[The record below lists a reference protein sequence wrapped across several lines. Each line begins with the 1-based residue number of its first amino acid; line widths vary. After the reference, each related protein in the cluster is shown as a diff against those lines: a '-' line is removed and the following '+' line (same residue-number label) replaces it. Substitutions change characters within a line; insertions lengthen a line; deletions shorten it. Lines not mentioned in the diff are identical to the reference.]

1 MADDIDLDNAMTNN
15 IDNAVPLIVVNSTDL
30 PVEIQD
36 GIREIVRYY
45 PYKNLTTVD
54 SMGDIDFSYIWTV
67 R

>member
-15 IDNAVPLIVVNSTDL
+15 NDNAVPLIVVNSTEL

-36 GIREIVRYY
+36 GIREIVRYF

-54 SMGDIDFSYIWTV
+54 SMGDTDFSYIWTV

>member
-15 IDNAVPLIVVNSTDL
+15 IDNNVPLIVVDSTQL

-54 SMGDIDFSYIWTV
+54 SMGDADFSDIWNV